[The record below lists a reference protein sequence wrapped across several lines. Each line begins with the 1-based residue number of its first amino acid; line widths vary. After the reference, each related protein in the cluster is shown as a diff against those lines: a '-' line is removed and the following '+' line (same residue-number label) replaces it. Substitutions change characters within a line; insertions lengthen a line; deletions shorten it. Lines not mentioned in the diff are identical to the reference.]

1 MDFFE
6 QQSRARRRTGWL
18 VVTYAVFVAGLVAA
32 VHGVVSFGLSLLLAQ
47 QRAEAVDGTAG
58 AFLADAF
65 AQVVA
70 NPQVLLGSVGAIA
83 ALVGVATLVKTA
95 QLAQGGP
102 AVAQSMKGREIL
114 PSTRNFR
121 ERRLLNI
128 VEEMALASGVA
139 MPRVYVM
146 DDEPGVNAFAA
157 GYSPKDSAIAVT
169 RGALDLFSRD
179 ELQAVVGHEFSH
191 ILNGDMRLN
200 IRMIGVLFGI
210 LCISLLGSLLFRG
223 GIQMLRFSGGGRKK
237 KDNGA
242 GLALGL
248 MLFGGA
254 VWLLGS
260 LGVLCSRL
268 IQAMV
273 SRQREYL
280 ADASS
285 VQFTRNPDG
294 MAGALKVIGAATHGS
309 RISNPHASEV
319 SHMLFASGFRG
330 SLFATHPP
338 LEARIREIDPRFDGD
353 FKEAQQVVRR
363 RMAIRLQTSEAD
375 EEDELHRGVLYHI
388 LAEATHAAPET
399 APAAPA
405 APAAPVGGGVPTP
418 PPLRATGDGLSEAE
432 RDALRTVEGA
442 EACFLGALVA
452 AVPEVQ
458 RAQLA
463 RIADEKGDAIAAA
476 AVSWRDRLATMD
488 GPHRRMTCE
497 IAVNTLRPQARKAL
511 EATAGLA
518 DALVMADGQ
527 IDPFEFA
534 MTRMFRARLLPDVRA
549 SRKGETIARE
559 AAAFVLHVLA
569 TFGTPARAQAERAWQ
584 AGAGK
589 LASFGRLEALRGV
602 NVNDLARFDEALKD
616 LVRLPP
622 VVKREFMEACQ
633 TVVGFDGALNE
644 TEENFLFAIAD
655 VIEATGWNAGAAPI
669 YEN

>member
-6 QQSRARRRTGWL
+6 QQSRAKRRTGWL
-18 VVTYAVFVAGLVAA
+18 VLTYAVFVAGLVAA

-47 QRAEAVDGTAG
+47 QRAEAADGTAD

-65 AQVVA
+65 AQIVS

-83 ALVGVATLVKTA
+83 AIIGVATLVKTA
-95 QLAQGGP
+95 QLAQGGS
-102 AVAQSMKGREIL
+102 AVAKSMQGREIL
-114 PSTRNFR
+114 PNTRNFR

-139 MPRVYVM
+139 MPRVFVM

-157 GYSPKDSAIAVT
+157 GYTPKDSAIAVT

-223 GIQMLRFSGGGRKK
+223 GAQVLRSSSRSRK

-242 GLALGL
+242 GLGLAL
-248 MLFGGA
+248 MVFGGA

-268 IQAMV
+268 IQAMI

-280 ADASS
+280 ADSSS

-319 SHMLFASGFRG
+319 SHMLFASGLRS

-338 LEARIREIDPRFDGD
+338 LEARIRQIDPRFDGD

-363 RMAIRLQTSEAD
+363 RMAMRLQQSEAD
-375 EEDELHRGVLYHI
+375 EENELHRGVLYHI
-388 LAEATHAAPET
+388 LAEATHAAPEP
-399 APAAPA
+399 ASAGSPSPAA
-405 APAAPVGGGVPTP
+405 GGGVPTP
-418 PPLRATGDGLSEAE
+418 PPLQATGDGLSEAE

-452 AVPEVQ
+452 AAPEVQ

-463 RIADEKGDAIAAA
+463 RIADGKGDALASAAA
-476 AVSWRDRLATMD
+476 GWRGRLATMD

-569 TFGTPARAQAERAWQ
+569 TFGTPERAQADRAWQ

-589 LASFGRLEALRGV
+589 LASFGRLEALPGV